1 MTPLA
6 RGMLTFAGLAWVV
19 PPRLGLAED
28 DIEAP
33 VWKEGLEVPICRF
46 LLKVVTL
53 LVWSFCAL

>member
-6 RGMLTFAGLAWVV
+6 LGMLTLTGLVWVV
-19 PPRLGLAED
+19 PPWLGLAD

-33 VWKEGLEVPICRF
+33 VWNEGRDVPVCKF

-53 LVWSFCAL
+53 LVWSFWAL